1 MGLVIVEEPNDVIR
15 RAALGL
21 PTVAFCSKT
30 ITRESAG
37 EIMTVFLDCGGE
49 GEKGMKQALGY
60 LAQLVP
66 VRLAWTSRMY
76 GGKFRGRQPES
87 LTPEEWAEIRSY
99 LLTGEAKGWSL

>member
-1 MGLVIVEEPNDVIR
+1 LGLVIVEEPNDVIR
-15 RAALGL
+15 LAALGL
-21 PTVAFCSKT
+21 PTVAFCSNT

-76 GGKFRGRQPES
+76 GGKYRGRQPES
-87 LTPEEWAEIRSY
+87 ISADECEEIHEGMLGGRTAVMR
-99 LLTGEAKGWSL
+99 